1 MAETTIEQ
9 KAGKELMEL
18 KEKQKAGEKLKEL
31 RLKELMELK
40 ERMLK

>member
-1 MAETTIEQ
+1 
-9 KAGKELMEL
+9 MEL

-40 ERMLK
+40 EWDRSGIWSQS